1 MAVDQHEAM
10 TRACLKDVFNRRDLS
25 SLDKYMS
32 AGEFFPNWSKKNQ
45 SVRFFPN
52 KRMYRSRV
60 SQIDMG
66 SFIVVT
72 FPDCLFSSQFS
83 LLDGFRSLFRR
94 TTSLI

>member
-45 SVRFFPN
+45 PVRFFPN
-52 KRMYRSRV
+52 KQMYRSRV

-66 SFIVVT
+66 SFIAVT
-72 FPDCLFSSQFS
+72 CLFSSQFS